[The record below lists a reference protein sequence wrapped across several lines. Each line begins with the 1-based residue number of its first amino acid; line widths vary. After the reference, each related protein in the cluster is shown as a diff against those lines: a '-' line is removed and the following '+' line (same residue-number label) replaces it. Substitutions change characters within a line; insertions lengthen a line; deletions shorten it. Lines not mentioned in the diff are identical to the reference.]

1 MLKPVVVVGSVNLDL
16 VSRGK
21 KIPAPG
27 ETVTGTSFR
36 TFHGGKG
43 ANQAVAVARLGHPVS
58 MVAKVGDDDFGR
70 QLREGLKAA
79 NVNTRSVGVAEGVS
93 SGVAL
98 ISVDARGQ
106 NSITVV
112 PGANGKLLPEDLE
125 RALPSFRKAGIILA
139 QLEIPLETV
148 EHLCEIAQRLG
159 VPLMLDPAPARA
171 LPAKLL
177 SRVTYL
183 TPNETET
190 CTLCGKEPA
199 RMSMATV
206 ASCAETLRERG
217 ARNVIVK
224 LGARGAYIA
233 AEDGT
238 RRSVSSFK
246 VQVVDSTAA
255 GDAFNG
261 GLAVALMRGMPLAA
275 AARYAT
281 AVGAMSVTKAG
292 AQPAMPTEEE
302 VMKLLRDEG
311 ADAGSRNGRS
321 GQARSAQARAAQGS
335 VAEAVEA

>member
-1 MLKPVVVVGSVNLDL
+1 MLKPIVVVGSVNLDL

-43 ANQAVAVARLGHPVS
+43 ANQAVAVARLGHAVS

-70 QLREGLKAA
+70 QLRGGLKAA
-79 NVNTRSVGVAEGVS
+79 GVDTRNVGVSEGVS

-125 RALPSFRKAGIILA
+125 GAVPVFRKAGIILA
-139 QLEIPLETV
+139 QLEVPLETV
-148 EHLCEIAQRLG
+148 EHLCDIAHRLE
-159 VPLMLDPAPARA
+159 VPLILDPAPARA
-171 LPAKLL
+171 LSRKILR
-177 SRVTYL
+177 RVTYL

-190 CTLCGKEPA
+190 CTLCGTEPS

-206 ASCAETLRERG
+206 AACAETLQERG

-224 LGARGAYIA
+224 LGARGVYIA

-246 VQVVDSTAA
+246 VPVVDSTAA

-261 GLAVALMRGMPLAA
+261 GLAVALMRAMPLHE

-292 AQPAMPTEEE
+292 AQPAMPSEED
-302 VMKLLRDEG
+302 VVKLLRNEG
-311 ADAGSRNGRS
+311 AEAPHRS
-321 GQARSAQARAAQGS
+321 GRG
-335 VAEAVEA
+335 